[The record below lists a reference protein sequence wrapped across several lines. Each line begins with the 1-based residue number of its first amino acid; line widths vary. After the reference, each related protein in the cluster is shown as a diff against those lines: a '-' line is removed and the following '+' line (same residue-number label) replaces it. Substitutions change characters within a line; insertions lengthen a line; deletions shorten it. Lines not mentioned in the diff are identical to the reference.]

1 MMIPFRAA
9 SQTFLS
15 KDESPKEETS
25 TSNLIKGRSDTDD
38 DDDDDD
44 DDNDDGGNF
53 GANTDS
59 LHEVR
64 VLRKSSDTMKKGMLL
79 MFICCGL
86 SIVLALLLLQFMLER
101 YYTSF
106 TVSSTL
112 SSLDESI
119 EKGIVHRLLQI
130 PWFGGWNIQL
140 IAIRPNMNT

>member
-38 DDDDDD
+38 DDDDD
-44 DDNDDGGNF
+44 GGGKF

-140 IAIRPNMNT
+140 IAIRPNTNT

>member
-1 MMIPFRAA
+1 MIPFRAA

-38 DDDDDD
+38 DDDDD
-44 DDNDDGGNF
+44 GGGKF

-140 IAIRPNMNT
+140 IAIRPNTNT